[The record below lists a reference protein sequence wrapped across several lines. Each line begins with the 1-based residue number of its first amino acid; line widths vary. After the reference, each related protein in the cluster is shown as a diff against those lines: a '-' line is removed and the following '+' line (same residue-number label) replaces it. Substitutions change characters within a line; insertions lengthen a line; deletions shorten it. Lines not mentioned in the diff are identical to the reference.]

1 VTNLRI
7 VPWIV
12 AVAFFMEGLDGTVI
26 TTALPAMA
34 HDLGT
39 SAVILSSGISAYL
52 VSLAVFIPL
61 GGWIADRYGES
72 TAFRIALLTF
82 TAASVACAFAGTPD
96 AFIAARIVQ
105 GAGGAMM
112 VPVGRLIILRSFEKS
127 QFVQAMSM
135 VTTPALVGPLLGP
148 LLGGFLTTY
157 FNWRWI
163 FWINVPMGIAGIVL
177 ATLWIRNTRSAAP
190 TRFDVLG
197 FVLTAGSVSFGMTG
211 IELLTRNDVP
221 RAAVAALLIAGAA
234 TGAVAVRHA
243 LRTSAPLLDLR
254 LFRISTFRASN
265 GLGIVFRAMVM
276 ATPFLLPLLFQVG
289 FGLTAFVSGLL
300 TFVAAIGA
308 ISMKR
313 AAPFILKRYGFRR
326 VLAVNGTICGVATL
340 SFAFTDG
347 SALALIVLAV
357 LAFGFTR
364 SLQLASL
371 NALQFSNVTAAQ
383 HGPAASL
390 SSTLQQIASAVGV
403 AAAAVTLHALA
414 QMHASQHGAFD
425 LHDIRITFLCVG
437 VTTILSALYF
447 FSLHREAG
455 AEFSGYRDSLQGRAS
470 QRA

>member
-1 VTNLRI
+1 VTNVRF
-7 VPWIV
+7 VPLIV

-61 GGWIADRYGES
+61 GGWIADRHGES

-82 TAASVACAFAGTPD
+82 TLASIACAFAGTPD

-135 VTTPALVGPLLGP
+135 VTTPALIGPLLGP

-157 FNWRWI
+157 LSWRWI
-163 FWINVPMGIAGIVL
+163 FLINVPMGIAGIVL
-177 ATLWIRNTRSAAP
+177 ATMWIRNTRSTAP
-190 TRFDVLG
+190 TRFDALG
-197 FVLTAGSVSFGMTG
+197 FALTAGAVSLGMTG
-211 IELLTRNDVP
+211 IELLTRDDVP
-221 RAAVAALLIAGAA
+221 RVAVAALLIAGA
-234 TGAVAVRHA
+234 GAGIVAVWHA
-243 LRTSAPLLDLR
+243 LHTSEPLLDLR
-254 LFRISTFRASN
+254 LFRIATFRASN

-326 VLAVNGTICGVATL
+326 VLAVNGTICGIATL
-340 SFAFTDG
+340 SFAFTG
-347 SALALIVLAV
+347 AGALALIVLAV

-414 QMHASQHGAFD
+414 QGRHASFD
-425 LHDIRITFLCVG
+425 QRDIQVTFLCVG

-447 FSLHREAG
+447 FSLDRQAG
-455 AEFSGYRDSLQGRAS
+455 AEFSGYRDSPRGPAS